1 MCFFERERSDKSW
14 FCLASRIGVSIFSR
28 FSGGRRPHEARV
40 ERETRALKEAA
51 AKKKKL

>member
-1 MCFFERERSDKSW
+1 MCFFGRARSDKSW
-14 FCLASRIGVSIFSR
+14 FSLACRIGVSFSR
-28 FSGGRRPHEARV
+28 FSGERRPHEAGV